1 MDRNPKRARKKE
13 VRDLRVAAQ
22 EAAWKRRRLARVAA
36 VVGAIAVVVALM
48 LYVTARDDDRRRDT
62 TAAAQ
67 PTPTETAAESP
78 CPRAEVPPSDP
89 QQYEGRPYP
98 DLKTD
103 TDYGAV
109 IHTTCGDIA
118 MDLLE
123 EQAPETVA
131 NFAFLANDGY
141 FDGLTW
147 HRISGNFV
155 IQSGDPNGKNGT
167 EPDGPG
173 YTIPDELAGIKDKDY
188 RYGTVAMANVGQPD
202 TGGSQFFI
210 VVHDRE
216 NNEPA
221 GLDAAYTIFGRVAE
235 DSFDVI
241 DDISRQPVVGGTDP
255 VTAEEPRV
263 PVFIESI
270 DIQEN

>member
-1 MDRNPKRARKKE
+1 MDRSPKRARKKE
-13 VRDLRVAAQ
+13 ARDVRVSAQ
-22 EAAWKRRRLARVAA
+22 EAAWRRRRLARIAA

-48 LYVTARDDDRRRDT
+48 LYVTASDDEGDGDSGPV
-62 TAAAQ
+62 AQ
-67 PTPTETAAESP
+67 PTPTEPAVETP
-78 CPRAEVPPSDP
+78 CARADAPASDP
-89 QQYEGRPYP
+89 QQYGGRPYP

-103 TDYGAV
+103 TDYSAV

-131 NFAFLANDGY
+131 NFVFLARDGY

-221 GLDAAYTIFGRVAE
+221 GLDAAFTIFGRVAE

-241 DDISRQPVVGGTDP
+241 DDISRQPVKGGADA

-263 PVFIESI
+263 PIYIESI
-270 DIQEN
+270 DIREA